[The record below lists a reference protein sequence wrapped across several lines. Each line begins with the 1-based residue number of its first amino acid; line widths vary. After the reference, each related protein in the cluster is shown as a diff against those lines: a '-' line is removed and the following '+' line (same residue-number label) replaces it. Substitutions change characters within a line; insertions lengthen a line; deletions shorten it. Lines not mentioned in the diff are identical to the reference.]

1 MGVMAQELSQRSGQ
15 LVQVPNLKAT
25 WLLDEVGKEREGA
38 TRSCNFFCQETV
50 LTCCHYAGEALSV
63 AKAKE
68 QCSIMLTCGGH
79 RELGG
84 RKATCRAIRPSP
96 QLSKQSR
103 VGFSK
108 VLGGTGSE
116 NLERMGGLSVLL
128 EFIGRC
134 LDSSHRACAPV
145 FTFWRGLICADAGAG
160 YAAQLPFGLPE
171 VGFFQGL
178 AVSDGRLRSGGH
190 GGVELLICA
199 GSRSVS
205 LWRFSRFG
213 AINISPTV
221 RCSFSGSVAGVVK
234 PIASSYWGLWIQFA
248 VFTAQLRD
256 APCRKPGL
264 RPSLV
269 IAFGA

>member
-1 MGVMAQELSQRSGQ
+1 M
-15 LVQVPNLKAT
+15 
-25 WLLDEVGKEREGA
+25 
-38 TRSCNFFCQETV
+38 
-50 LTCCHYAGEALSV
+50 
-63 AKAKE
+63 
-68 QCSIMLTCGGH
+68 
-79 RELGG
+79 
-84 RKATCRAIRPSP
+84 
-96 QLSKQSR
+96 
-103 VGFSK
+103 
-108 VLGGTGSE
+108 
-116 NLERMGGLSVLL
+116 ERMGGLSVLL

-134 LDSSHRACAPV
+134 LDSSHRACVHLCSSV

-221 RCSFSGSVAGVVK
+221 RCSFSGSVAGVVT
-234 PIASSYWGLWIQFA
+234 PIASSYWGFRLYGA
-248 VFTAQLRD
+248 AQGCSMMPGNPASLRRLSRPKFGD
-256 APCRKPGL
+256 CFRGLSRSSLPFLPGTPSGL
-264 RPSLV
+264 RGFHCPGSQVGGVPVYHLSLRGSISASPSRAGVGCCGILTL
-269 IAFGA
+269 